1 MQRMTL
7 SDRGFRFFTCG
18 VGCGTAAFGSMIV
31 SPTVACAIT
40 VDGITQRIVSSPW
53 ACFGTGAAAG
63 VLVTAIIAR
72 GMHRRGMAKLEE
84 RIRALEEA
92 QQVSDDTASYDVVA
106 QDSPTAHDE
115 AEEADAVAEGE
126 AAAHDEST
134 AQDAA
139 RPATEAQVPAQAVA
153 SSQNTSTT
161 TPSIASAHKSDTPR
175 SRKRFLGANIP
186 EVDSPLGD
194 ALKVADENDLPHIER
209 GQGSLNMVNAREDLE
224 RTHAMEV
231 LRNLDGA
238 TRAKMIN
245 RRIPSLGSLNA
256 EAEPGI
262 APKAAKAQPRPIA
275 KDPESRVM
283 QILDEEIER
292 TQQLSARDFSRSKL
306 TIVNE
311 APAHMRSSSEEA
323 PLKTSPSRGRHFAPE
338 AKEA

>member
-1 MQRMTL
+1 MQRTTI

-63 VLVTAIIAR
+63 ALVTAIIAR
-72 GMHRRGMAKLEE
+72 GMHRRSMAKLEE

-92 QQVSDDTASYDVVA
+92 QQVSDDTASYEAVGQESPAAHDVV
-106 QDSPTAHDE
+106 
-115 AEEADAVAEGE
+115 EEADAVAEGE
-126 AAAHDEST
+126 DATHDEGT
-134 AQDAA
+134 AQEAA
-139 RPATEAQVPAQAVA
+139 RPVAAAQDTAQAV
-153 SSQNTSTT
+153 TSVHSTSAT
-161 TPSIASAHKSDTPR
+161 TPSIASARKSSGPR
-175 SRKRFLGANIP
+175 SRRRFLGANIP
-186 EVDSPLGD
+186 EIDSPLGD

-209 GQGSLNMVNAREDLE
+209 GQGSLNMMNAREDLE

-256 EAEPGI
+256 AAEPGI
-262 APKAAKAQPRPIA
+262 APKAAKVQPRPVA

-292 TQQLSARDFSRSKL
+292 TQQVTARDFSRSNL
-306 TIVNE
+306 TFVNE
-311 APAHMRSSSEEA
+311 TPAHMRSSSEET

>member
-1 MQRMTL
+1 MQRTII

-18 VGCGTAAFGSMIV
+18 VGCSAGTLGSMIL
-31 SPTVACAIT
+31 SPTVASAVTI
-40 VDGITQRIVSSPW
+40 DGVTQRIVSSPW

-72 GMHRRGMAKLEE
+72 GMHRRGMSKLEE

-92 QQVSDDTASYDVVA
+92 QQGTNDAASTEDVA
-106 QDSPTAHDE
+106 QVSPVVNEAIGE
-115 AEEADAVAEGE
+115 AEAATKSE
-126 AAAHDEST
+126 AATQDVDAPREAVHPEAKDQVSVE
-134 AQDAA
+134 DAA
-139 RPATEAQVPAQAVA
+139 RAA
-153 SSQNTSTT
+153 SSPTPAPSAASAK
-161 TPSIASAHKSDTPR
+161 TPSTSR
-175 SRKRFLGANIP
+175 SRRRFLGANIP

-209 GQGSLNMVNAREDLE
+209 GQGSLNMMNAREDLE
-224 RTHAMEV
+224 RTHAMQV
-231 LRNLDGA
+231 LRTLDGA

-256 EAEPGI
+256 AAEPGSVS
-262 APKAAKAQPRPIA
+262 KAAKVQPRPIA

-283 QILDEEIER
+283 QILDEEIGR
-292 TQQLSARDFSRSKL
+292 TQQVSARDFSRSKL

-311 APAHMRSSSEEA
+311 TPAHMKSASEEA
-323 PLKTSPSRGRHFAPE
+323 PVKTSRPRGRHFAPE

>member
-1 MQRMTL
+1 MQRTII
-7 SDRGFRFFTCG
+7 SDRGFRFFTCA
-18 VGCGTAAFGSMIV
+18 VGCGTVAFGSMIV
-31 SPTVACAIT
+31 SPTAACAIT

-63 VLVTAIIAR
+63 ALVTAIIAR
-72 GMHRRGMAKLEE
+72 GMHRRSMAKLEE

-92 QQVSDDTASYDVVA
+92 QQVSDDTASYKVVA
-106 QDSPTAHDE
+106 QESPAAHDA
-115 AEEADAVAEGE
+115 AEEPDAVAEGE
-126 AAAHDEST
+126 AAAHDEGT
-134 AQDAA
+134 VQEAA
-139 RPATEAQVPAQAVA
+139 RPVAEAQVPAQAVA
-153 SSQNTSTT
+153 SVHNTSAT
-161 TPSIASAHKSDTPR
+161 TPSVASANKSSAPR
-175 SRKRFLGANIP
+175 SRRRFLGASIP
-186 EVDSPLGD
+186 EIDSPLGD
-194 ALKVADENDLPHIER
+194 ALKVADENDLPLIER
-209 GQGSLNMVNAREDLE
+209 GQGSLNMMNAREDLE

-256 EAEPGI
+256 AAEPGI
-262 APKAAKAQPRPIA
+262 APKAAKVQPRPVA

-311 APAHMRSSSEEA
+311 TPAHMRSSAEEA
-323 PLKTSPSRGRHFAPE
+323 PMKTSSSRGKHFAPE